1 MEFPAAMTVR
11 TVAFGS
17 SRRSWTP
24 SSRNPERFDHVTTA
38 QSSSLV
44 RSMIISAKVLTESPY
59 RVDMGD
65 GDAALQPSD
74 MTVGLDC
81 SSVIHGGVCLGDL
94 AVRDR
99 NAAWARCAHRSPTKR
114 SEDPTSTILRSLPS
128 DC

>member
-1 MEFPAAMTVR
+1 MIVR
-11 TVAFGS
+11 TVAFRS

-74 MTVGLDC
+74 WSLCRALVFCGGSVMAQRGLGPLLF
-81 SSVIHGGVCLGDL
+81 S
-94 AVRDR
+94 R
-99 NAAWARCAHRSPTKR
+99 
-114 SEDPTSTILRSLPS
+114 
-128 DC
+128 